1 MKAKPFQINALIP
14 HIQKNYQGA
23 LIYGPEQSIVQEV
36 SEKISNIILSN
47 IHDDFCSVKISL
59 SKIKEIPSIL
69 LDEGNVSTLMG
80 GRKLI
85 WVKESDGTIFSSV
98 ETYFN
103 QIKTDSFLLISA
115 GNLNKNSDLRIFCE
129 NHPNILA
136 VACYKETQQNII
148 DFIQGVLAEYRIR
161 INQSLMPVLIE
172 RLGDNRLIIKQEI
185 KKLSVYMEHNKDI
198 SELDIC
204 QLITDST
211 DSSMEQ
217 FCIDVA
223 GGQLK
228 KVSREYKILLENG
241 ENPVSIVRS
250 LHAYFNRLLDVVFLS
265 ERMDAETA
273 VSKVLKASQFRLKDC
288 LINQIRYWQKDTL
301 LKVIDKL
308 VETERQ
314 LKTTG
319 MPADLILERLVLT
332 ITQSIKRKM

>member
-14 HIQKNYQGA
+14 QIQKNYQGA
-23 LIYGPEQSIVQEV
+23 LIYGPEQSIIQEV
-36 SEKISNIILSN
+36 SEKISNLIVSD
-47 IHDDFCSVKISL
+47 IHDTFCSIKISPA
-59 SKIKEIPSIL
+59 KIKEIPSIL

-85 WVKESDGTIFSSV
+85 WVKEADGTIFASV
-98 ETYFN
+98 ESYFN

-148 DFIQGVLAEYRIR
+148 DFIQNILAEYRIK
-161 INQSLMPVLIE
+161 IPSSVMPVLIE
-172 RLGDNRLIIKQEI
+172 RLGDNRLIIRKEI
-185 KKLSVYMEHNKDI
+185 EKLSVYMEQNKDI
-198 SELDIC
+198 TVSDIYR
-204 QLITDST
+204 LITDTT
-211 DSSMEQ
+211 DSSVEQ

-228 KVSREYKILLENG
+228 KVSKEYKILLENG

-250 LHAYFNRLLDVVFLS
+250 LYGYFNRLLDLVSLS
-265 ERMDAETA
+265 EQMDTSTA
-273 VSKVLKASQFRLKDC
+273 LSKVLKPSQFRLKDC
-288 LINQIRYWQKDTL
+288 LVVQTRYWSKDTL
-301 LKVIDKL
+301 LKVLDKL
-308 VETERQ
+308 VETEQQ

-319 MPADLILERLVLT
+319 MPADLILERLILT
-332 ITQSIKRKM
+332 ITQGIKRKM